1 MTTKLVLTIR
11 ANEGYSIDQVRGRV
25 TVGDL
30 KRYLEDV
37 EDDVEIVTHDLNNGY
52 GADWG
57 VVCDYNE
64 EDTDDDDE

>member
-30 KRYLEDV
+30 KRHIEDTD
-37 EDDVEIVTHDLNNGY
+37 DDVEIVTNDLNNSR
-52 GADWG
+52 GANWG
-57 VVCDYNE
+57 IVCDYSE